1 MGENGCIQKISCVFK
16 GNREN
21 YLQAKQRVANSEKL
35 LTSTVCSL
43 WRTDFLWSRP
53 SQKAPIWFFTANNRA
68 HWSRFQQKEH
78 LLNDIGT
85 STFRKVELMYFFL
98 FLPLSTNKNHRHYV
112 LEVFLASFSLPIWK
126 TDMFIE
132 LIWPK
137 EKIKWDIQ
145 IVKKNTI
152 NTLVNQYVLKTVKRG
167 DK

>member
-1 MGENGCIQKISCVFK
+1 MGGNGCIQKISCVFK
-16 GNREN
+16 GNGEN

-35 LTSTVCSL
+35 LTNTVCSL
-43 WRTDFLWSRP
+43 WRIDLLWSRP

-112 LEVFLASFSLPIWK
+112 YNNHLH
-126 TDMFIE
+126 
-132 LIWPK
+132 
-137 EKIKWDIQ
+137 
-145 IVKKNTI
+145 
-152 NTLVNQYVLKTVKRG
+152 LKTLYNYQLNLQYRNYVHLRTQ
-167 DK
+167 DFVESL